1 MNLGLL
7 KNRNFLFF
15 ILGNGISLIGDDFLA
30 VGLSLYVLSLT
41 GSASQFATV
50 LAVSMLPT
58 VFLSPITGPIIDRI
72 NRKFILILNNMLRG
86 AIMIAAFIYL
96 SFCKANLMEIYIVS
110 FIFGICT
117 SFYQPAAMTIIP
129 SILEEKDLVHGNLM
143 SSIVNQICNVTAP
156 IVAAYVYTF
165 FGLKAIC
172 LVDGISFIVMGL
184 IILSIKIKPK
194 QDKKEKKIFKSIA
207 DGFRLYKDKEVLSIS
222 LNALLTHMLIVP
234 VFSIG
239 FPYIIKSIFQGND
252 INYGTIQTICTIG
265 TLLTFISVPFINKR
279 YNNLQALNVTMCGM
293 LGAISILFTL
303 NIKKLFNFMTTSN
316 LGMIIYLSIIGFMFY
331 FFFSTYL
338 VFYTSFVQK
347 KVMSEYLGRFYA
359 LLEMLIAIGGVIG
372 SKLYGFV
379 FDINFSFYP
388 ILIACIGMIIK
399 LLLNLMITVDKK
411 ISVKAEV

>member
-1 MNLGLL
+1 
-7 KNRNFLFF
+7 
-15 ILGNGISLIGDDFLA
+15 LGNGISLIGDDFLA

-50 LAVSMLPT
+50 LAISMLPT
-58 VFLSPITGPIIDRI
+58 IFLSPITGPIIDRI

-96 SFCKANLMEIYIVS
+96 LFNKANLVEIYIVS

-117 SFYQPAAMTIIP
+117 SFYQPAAMTVIP

-143 SSIVNQICNVTAP
+143 NSIFDQICNVMAP
-156 IVAAYVYTF
+156 IAAAYVYTF

-194 QDKKEKKIFKSIA
+194 QDKNERKIFTSIA

-222 LNALLTHMLIVP
+222 LNAMLTHMLIIP
-234 VFSIG
+234 IFSIG
-239 FPYIIKSIFQGND
+239 FPYLVKTIFKGND
-252 INYGTIQTICTIG
+252 INFGTIQTICTIG
-265 TLLTFISVPFINKR
+265 TFLTFISVPILNKR
-279 YNNLQALNVTMCGM
+279 FNDLKALNITMYGM
-293 LGAISILFTL
+293 LGSISILFAL
-303 NIKKLFNFMTTSN
+303 NIIGFFNFITTST
-316 LGMIIYLSIIGFMFY
+316 LGMIIYLSIIGFLFY
-331 FFFSTYL
+331 FSFATYG

-372 SKLYGFV
+372 SKLYGFI
-379 FDINFSFYP
+379 FDIDFAFYP
-388 ILIACIGMIIK
+388 VLIGCIGMIIK
-399 LLLNLMITVDKK
+399 LLLNFMITENKK
-411 ISVKAEV
+411 ISVNTESANL